1 MTITVDNASAKVY
14 YTLDGTTPN
23 DKSTLY
29 TAPFSLDKTT
39 TVTAIAYVNGKAG
52 KTVSMKFEKIDE
64 SQILTVAEALKKA
77 DNTEVYV
84 KGTVVSTQKYN
95 KKYTNLNYWI
105 TDGGASTDTLE
116 VYRVTYLNGA
126 DITNDEQIMSGDE
139 VILKATITTYKN
151 SKTNVTTRELT
162 PSTLLS
168 LTQAKET
175 ATITDA
181 GWATFVSKRAVDFSG
196 SNVNAYTVKYDS
208 LANTIT
214 LTPIEK
220 IPGKTAVVVKGDAG
234 SYNFDHAES
243 ADALTDNNLEFKYS
257 DYTVK
262 AEKTFYIL
270 AQNGDVCGFYP
281 VKVNTTLPAY
291 KGYLYIKSTTTTK
304 AKDFYAIGK
313 TTTNIN
319 NAVINNAQR
328 GIRYNLNG
336 QRVSDSYKGG
346 SALSKPNMFWED
358 DNENQ

>member
-1 MTITVDNASAKVY
+1 MLLTLLLLMVGVGAVSAETKTTGDGTEANPYTPTDLINLNKDNALPKTTIYVKGIITRVGSSKSSLKHGELDYYISNDGTKSNEIEIYGGLGLNGAKFTKTTELEAGWTVTVTGTPKEYKGTLELNYGNEITKIEKPTVPEPTISGTTSFLNNTQVTITVDNASAKVY

-116 VYRVTYLNGA
+116 VYRGTYLNGA

-196 SNVNAYTVKYDS
+196 SNV
-208 LANTIT
+208 I
-214 LTPIEK
+214 
-220 IPGKTAVVVKGDAG
+220 
-234 SYNFDHAES
+234 
-243 ADALTDNNLEFKYS
+243 
-257 DYTVK
+257 
-262 AEKTFYIL
+262 
-270 AQNGDVCGFYP
+270 
-281 VKVNTTLPAY
+281 
-291 KGYLYIKSTTTTK
+291 
-304 AKDFYAIGK
+304 
-313 TTTNIN
+313 
-319 NAVINNAQR
+319 
-328 GIRYNLNG
+328 
-336 QRVSDSYKGG
+336 
-346 SALSKPNMFWED
+346 
-358 DNENQ
+358 